1 MLKAKMS
8 ELRKT
13 KEDLKQVKDDAL
25 QSWLDSRPL
34 LYELDKL
41 QTGLG
46 HAKHRS
52 NMSKIVISEL
62 ESQLEATNSC
72 IRSKSEEELK
82 DRTLINDLSQVS
94 FKLREE
100 MEQFKL
106 VRDDEHQERSKLKQV
121 LRLRRQTLRTLQ
133 LTLRAIRSESEALSA
148 SAAEALLHIKSSQ
161 VDNTTVQLTHEEYY
175 TLTRRAREETS
186 LADWRV
192 SVSAEQ
198 RHVVE
203 KSRHSALRRLKE
215 EFSEDRSRR
224 KKINNKVHGHRN
236 IARNAEEDSRI
247 MVGDQVNSRH
257 SAFPTAPAKPILPAS
272 HRNRQRTS
280 KIPKSRK
287 NRKVVKK
294 KETSICVQIK
304 SCLVR
309 NVAKMW
315 MGEWP
320 AHKTLHTTQHKV
332 SAMTQLSLPTPKSAV
347 NYNYKHSGKIA

>member
-34 LYELDKL
+34 LDELDQL
-41 QTGLG
+41 QTGLE

-52 NMSKIVISEL
+52 NMSKIIISEL
-62 ESQLEATNSC
+62 ESQLEATNSD

-100 MEQFKL
+100 MEQLKL
-106 VRDDEHQERSKLKQV
+106 ERDDEHQERSKLKQV

-133 LTLRAIRSESEALSA
+133 LSLRAIRSESEALSA

-161 VDNTTVQLTHEEYY
+161 VDNNTVQLTHEEYY
-175 TLTRRAREETS
+175 ALTRRAREETS

-215 EFSEDRSRR
+215 DDRSRR

-236 IARNAEEDSRI
+236 IARNAEEHSRI
-247 MVGDQVNSRH
+247 MEGDQVYRRQC
-257 SAFPTAPAKPILPAS
+257 AFPTARAKPTLPAS

-280 KIPKSRK
+280 KIPKNRK

-294 KETSICVQIK
+294 KETSIGVQIK
-304 SCLVR
+304 NCLVQ
-309 NVAKMW
+309 NVAKMF
-315 MGEWP
+315 
-320 AHKTLHTTQHKV
+320 Q
-332 SAMTQLSLPTPKSAV
+332 
-347 NYNYKHSGKIA
+347 